1 MDRIAALADIILP
14 APPPPLPPAA
24 WWQLPAVWLAAALV
38 ALAAAWALLWLRRS
52 RIWRRLGGAAAQVVG
67 APGKAD
73 AAVST
78 QDAAAALAAQ
88 LRAVLPEADW
98 PPALRQTL
106 DALRF
111 APQSAP
117 DAQVELHRLA
127 AAIQVASRQAARPA
141 WWRATLPQTVFACA
155 LHAAAKSGEAP
166 PTVPSAVQGRP

>member
-1 MDRIAALADIILP
+1 MDRIAALADIIPP

-38 ALAAAWALLWLRRS
+38 ALAAAWALLWLLRS
-52 RIWRRLGGAAAQVVG
+52 RIWRRLGGAAAKVVG

-78 QDAAAALAAQ
+78 EDAATALAVH

-117 DAQVELHRLA
+117 DAQAELHRLA
-127 AAIQVASRQAARPA
+127 SAIQVASRQAARAA
-141 WWRATLPQTVFACA
+141 WWRPTLPQAAFARA
-155 LHAAAKSGEAP
+155 LHTAARSGDAP
-166 PTVPSAVQGRP
+166 PAVPNAVRGGR